1 MPVQGPTTRLARR
14 LLPTIAALLCIAPV
28 TIAASGCGS
37 DSLPDPVASAVAATR
52 STDGAKVQMKIGI
65 QGTGSPKGLAM
76 QADGVA
82 DMKDGEMQMTLD
94 LGGLGAALGGSGAAN
109 VDPADLKTE
118 LRLVDKTLYM
128 QMGALQK
135 QLPKGKKWLE
145 LDAEKISRNLGID
158 VSQLSQYND
167 PTKMLDY
174 LRSSGK
180 VEEVGSEDVR
190 GVSTK
195 HYRAIVDLAE
205 AAKKLSGP
213 SKASGA
219 GMEQLVK
226 FLGDSKVPV
235 DVYIGDDKLVRRMTM
250 RLTPSGAA
258 AASGFEMNMN
268 MDLYDYGT
276 PVNVSAPP
284 KSEVYDGSKLL
295 SAGATGAGAS
305 AGSSAGSGQTP

>member
-1 MPVQGPTTRLARR
+1 MPDQGPTPRLARR

-28 TIAASGCGS
+28 AIAASGCGS

-52 STDGAKVQMKIGI
+52 ATDGAKVQMKIGF
-65 QGTGSPKGLAM
+65 QGGGAPQGIEMK
-76 QADGVA
+76 ADGVA
-82 DMKDGEMQMTLD
+82 DMKAGEMQMTLD
-94 LGGLGAALGGSGAAN
+94 LGGLGAALGNGASK

-128 QMGALQK
+128 QMGVFRK

-145 LDAEKISRNLGID
+145 LDAEKIGQSLGID

-174 LRSSGK
+174 LRSTGK

-190 GVSTK
+190 GVGTK
-195 HYRAIVDLAE
+195 HYRATVDIAK
-205 AAKKLSGP
+205 AAKSLGGTG
-213 SKASGA
+213 KASGA
-219 GMEQLVK
+219 GLDQLVK

-250 RLTPSGAA
+250 RLAPSGSA
-258 AASGFEMNMN
+258 AASGFEMNMT

-276 PVNVSAPP
+276 PVNISAPP

-295 SAGATGAGAS
+295 SAAAAGAGAS
-305 AGSSAGSGQTP
+305 AGSGQTTTSP